1 MKTSNKEKIMA
12 ETTSDSNLDVL
23 KAIKERK
30 SVRAFKPD
38 PVPKEML
45 LELLEIAQRAPSG
58 TNTQPWH
65 VYLCAG
71 EVKAAISND
80 VLAMAE
86 SGQGASYED
95 FDYYP
100 STWNDT
106 HNSRR
111 RAVGWSLYNLVGI
124 EKGDREAST
133 KQAMRNFLF
142 FDAPVGIFITID
154 SYLERGNWADVGMYI
169 QTLMLAAKGLGLDTC
184 PQAAWVPYQEPV
196 IHHLGIPAN
205 ESLVSGIS
213 LGWADPAKIE
223 NTLVSEREKV
233 SEVARFEGF

>member
-1 MKTSNKEKIMA
+1 M
-12 ETTSDSNLDVL
+12 DVL
-23 KAIKERK
+23 EAIKERK
-30 SVRAFKPD
+30 SIRAFKPD
-38 PVPKEML
+38 PVPKEKL

-71 EVKAAISND
+71 EVKTAITND

-100 STWNDT
+100 SVWEDI

-124 EKGDREAST
+124 EKGDREGSA

-154 SYLERGNWADVGMYI
+154 SYLGRGNWADVGMYI

-196 IHHLGIPAN
+196 IRHLGIPDN
-205 ESLVSGIS
+205 ESLVSGMS
-213 LGWADPAKIE
+213 LGWADHAKIE
-223 NTLVSEREKV
+223 NTLVSEREKICLLYT
-233 SEVARFEGF
+233 SPSPRDS

>member
-1 MKTSNKEKIMA
+1 METASNTSI
-12 ETTSDSNLDVL
+12 DVL

-30 SVRAFKPD
+30 SIRAFKPD
-38 PVPKEML
+38 PVSKEKL

-71 EVKAAISND
+71 EVKAAITRD
-80 VLAMAE
+80 VLAMAD

-100 STWNDT
+100 SVWNDL

-124 EKGDREAST
+124 EKGDREGSAR
-133 KQAMRNFLF
+133 QAMRNFLF
-142 FDAPVGIFITID
+142 FDAPVGVFVTID

-196 IHHLGIPAN
+196 IRHLGIPDN
-205 ESLVSGIS
+205 ESLVSGMS

-223 NTLVSEREKV
+223 NTLVSEREMI

>member
-1 MKTSNKEKIMA
+1 M
-12 ETTSDSNLDVL
+12 DVL
-23 KAIKERK
+23 EAIKERK
-30 SVRAFKPD
+30 SIRAFKPD
-38 PVPKEML
+38 PVPKEKL

-71 EVKAAISND
+71 EVKTAITND

-100 STWNDT
+100 SVWEDI

-124 EKGDREAST
+124 EKGDREGSA

-154 SYLERGNWADVGMYI
+154 SYLGRGNWADVGMYI

-196 IHHLGIPAN
+196 IRHLGIPDN
-205 ESLVSGIS
+205 ESLVSGMS
-213 LGWADPAKIE
+213 LGWADHAKIE
-223 NTLVSEREKV
+223 NTLVSEREKI

>member
-1 MKTSNKEKIMA
+1 M
-12 ETTSDSNLDVL
+12 DVL
-23 KAIKERK
+23 EAIKERK
-30 SVRAFKPD
+30 SIRAFKPD
-38 PVPKEML
+38 PVPKETL

-71 EVKAAISND
+71 EVKTAITND

-100 STWNDT
+100 SVWEDI

-124 EKGDREAST
+124 EKGDREGSA

-154 SYLERGNWADVGMYI
+154 SYLERGNRADVGMYI

-196 IHHLGIPAN
+196 IRHLGIPDN
-205 ESLVSGIS
+205 ESLVSGMS
-213 LGWADPAKIE
+213 LGWADHAKIE
-223 NTLVSEREKV
+223 NTLVSEREKI

>member
-1 MKTSNKEKIMA
+1 MEITDDTSI
-12 ETTSDSNLDVL
+12 DVL
-23 KAIKERK
+23 EAIKERK
-30 SVRAFKPD
+30 SIRAFKPD
-38 PVPKEML
+38 PVPKEKL

-71 EVKAAISND
+71 KVKTAITND
-80 VLAMAE
+80 VLVMAE

-95 FDYYP
+95 FNYYP
-100 STWNDT
+100 SVWDEV

-124 EKGDREAST
+124 EKGDRDGSA
-133 KQAMRNFLF
+133 KQAMRNFHF
-142 FDAPVGIFITID
+142 FDAPVGIFVTID
-154 SYLERGNWADVGMYI
+154 SYLGRGNWADVGMYI

-196 IHHLGIPAN
+196 IRHLGIPDN
-205 ESLVSGIS
+205 ESLVSGMS
-213 LGWADPAKIE
+213 LGWADPTKIE
-223 NTLVSEREKV
+223 NTLVSEREKL
-233 SEVARFEGF
+233 SKVAHFEGF

>member
-1 MKTSNKEKIMA
+1 MRKQTRIV
-12 ETTSDSNLDVL
+12 ETTDDTSIDVL
-23 KAIKERK
+23 EAIIERK
-30 SVRAFKPD
+30 SIRAFKSD
-38 PVPKEML
+38 PVPKEKL

-71 EVKAAISND
+71 QVKTAITND
-80 VLAMAE
+80 VLEMAK
-86 SGQGASYED
+86 SGQGASYEE

-100 STWNDT
+100 SVWDDV

-124 EKGDREAST
+124 EKGDRDGSA
-133 KQAMRNFLF
+133 KQAMRNFHF
-142 FDAPVGIFITID
+142 FDAPVGIFVTID
-154 SYLERGNWADVGMYI
+154 SYLGRGNWADVGMYI

-184 PQAAWVPYQEPV
+184 PQAAWVPYQEAV
-196 IHHLGIPAN
+196 IRHLGIPDN
-205 ESLVSGIS
+205 ELLVSGMS
-213 LGWADPAKIE
+213 LGWADPTKIE
-223 NTLVSEREKV
+223 NTLASEREKV

>member
-1 MKTSNKEKIMA
+1 VETASNTSI
-12 ETTSDSNLDVL
+12 DVL

-30 SVRAFKPD
+30 SIRAFKPD
-38 PVPKEML
+38 PVSKEKL

-71 EVKAAISND
+71 EVKAAITRD

-100 STWNDT
+100 SVWNDL

-124 EKGDREAST
+124 EKGDREGSAR
-133 KQAMRNFLF
+133 QAMRNFLF
-142 FDAPVGIFITID
+142 FDAPVGVFVTID

-196 IHHLGIPAN
+196 IRHLGIPDN
-205 ESLVSGIS
+205 ESLVSGMS

-223 NTLVSEREKV
+223 NTLVSEREMI